1 MNTFYI
7 CFHRSLN
14 KYLSASKLEFSY
26 LRISIRSSYVN
37 LASSNLNQEN
47 TFQNR
52 LEVFQHE
59 LAAMMILAATAAVE
73 TLARSPGLLLLT
85 PYDLTATFCTN
96 LAKPLSISQLRDEP
110 GANNFGQLLRYPLV
124 H

>member
-1 MNTFYI
+1 M
-7 CFHRSLN
+7 
-14 KYLSASKLEFSY
+14 
-26 LRISIRSSYVN
+26 N

-59 LAAMMILAATAAVE
+59 LAAMMILAATAAAE

-85 PYDLTATFCTN
+85 PYDPNF
-96 LAKPLSISQLRDEP
+96 AKPLSISQLRDEP